1 MAAAAASRRIYV
13 DSSVWIALL
22 ANEASADG
30 LKHWLADE
38 AGQLFTALWTRT
50 ELASALSIKA
60 RRGELSQQQVTQLL
74 GEFELWVT
82 SGVQLLNVDNR
93 DFAQAA
99 ARCTKVTAKLRSG
112 DALHLTVA
120 LRHQMSHV
128 ATLDQDMSQNAL
140 EMGLL
145 VTSYDDHKKSSR

>member
-1 MAAAAASRRIYV
+1 MGAAAVSRRIYI

-22 ANEASADG
+22 AREPRAED
-30 LKHWLADE
+30 LKQWLADE
-38 AGQLFTALWTRT
+38 EGQLFTASWTRT

-60 RRGELSQQQVTQLL
+60 RRGEFSQQQVTQLL
-74 GEFELWVT
+74 EAFEQWVI

-99 ARCTKVTAKLRSG
+99 ARCAKVAAKLRSG

-120 LRHQMSHV
+120 SRHQMSHV

-140 EMGLL
+140 EMGMQIPK
-145 VTSYDDHKKSSR
+145 YDDHKKSFS

>member
-1 MAAAAASRRIYV
+1 MVASARSRRIYI

-22 ANEASADG
+22 AQEASAER
-30 LKHWLADE
+30 LAQWLDDE

-60 RRGELSQQQVTQLL
+60 RRGELSQKQVTQLL
-74 GEFELWVT
+74 QEFEQWVT
-82 SGVQLLNVDNR
+82 TGVQLLNIDNR

-99 ARCTKVTAKLRSG
+99 ALCAKIKANLRSG

-120 LRHQMSHV
+120 SRHQITHV

-140 EMGLL
+140 EMGMQVLK
-145 VTSYDDHKKSSR
+145 YDDNKKSSR